1 MTNANKNKVIAG
13 IVTAVVHAI
22 IVVLLFVLCFRT
34 PLPLPGEAGVEVDMG
49 MFAEVN
55 EVASQQV
62 NEATSQQVNEATSQ
76 HDEENILSE
85 DEDVPMIE
93 EVKDEKEAEEV
104 KEVEEVEEVEEVKEV
119 EEEVLP
125 VVNKRALFQVSPNNS
140 DATITENSTNAEG
153 DLGNPNGLKDID
165 RYDGHGGSGGGPA
178 YDLGGRGAKSIP
190 SPSREFAE
198 EGKVVVDIW
207 VDKKGR
213 VTRAEIGKGTTVTDS
228 NMRESARQA
237 AMSSLFV
244 EDKDASDIQKGT
256 ITYTF
261 IIRQ

>member
-22 IVVLLFVLCFRT
+22 IVVLLFILCFRT

-62 NEATSQQVNEATSQ
+62 NETTSQQVNETTSQ

-104 KEVEEVEEVEEVKEV
+104 KDVEEV

-165 RYDGHGGSGGGPA
+165 RYDGLGGSGGGPA
-178 YDLGGRGAKSIP
+178 YDLGGRGAKSIA

>member
-22 IVVLLFVLCFRT
+22 IVVLLFILCFRT

-62 NEATSQQVNEATSQ
+62 NETTSQ

-104 KEVEEVEEVEEVKEV
+104 KDVEEV

-165 RYDGHGGSGGGPA
+165 RYDGLGGSGGGPA
-178 YDLGGRGAKSIP
+178 YDLGGRGAKSIA

>member
-85 DEDVPMIE
+85 DEDIPMIE
-93 EVKDEKEAEEV
+93 EVKDE

-140 DATITENSTNAEG
+140 DATITENNTNAEG
-153 DLGNPNGLKDID
+153 NLGNPNGLKDID

>member
-62 NEATSQQVNEATSQ
+62 NEATSQ
-76 HDEENILSE
+76 HDEEDILSE
-85 DEDVPMIE
+85 DEDIPMIE
-93 EVKDEKEAEEV
+93 EVKEVKDEKEVEEV
-104 KEVEEVEEVEEVKEV
+104 KEVEEIEEVEEV

-140 DATITENSTNAEG
+140 DATITENNTNAEG

-190 SPSREFAE
+190 SPSRDFAE

>member
-62 NEATSQQVNEATSQ
+62 NEATSQQVNETTSQ

-104 KEVEEVEEVEEVKEV
+104 KDVEEVEEVKEV

-178 YDLGGRGAKSIP
+178 YDLGGRGAKSIL